1 MATLTKKNNAPK
13 KVFAFRWHGVNRKGQ
28 KVSGELQADSI
39 NTVKTELR
47 KQGVNVTKVAKKS
60 QGLFSKGGAKIK
72 PMDIAIV
79 SRQITTML
87 SAGVPLVQ
95 SLQIIARSHEKAS
108 MRELMGQIA
117 ADVETGTPMSEAL
130 RRHPLYFDN
139 LYCNLVEAGEQSGAL
154 ETIYDRIATYREKS
168 EALKSKI
175 KKAMFYPT
183 MVILVAIVVTSILL
197 LFVIPQFEDIFKSFG
212 AELPVFTQFVIGISR
227 FMQNWWY
234 VFFGGTALGI
244 FLYVR
249 AWRASQKVKDN
260 TDKFVLTI
268 PVVENNPAQ
277 GGDGS
282 LCPHPVDHLLR
293 RYSAGGCADFGGWGL
308 RQLCLSHRGHGNPQR
323 GGGRYA
329 NQRCNAHR
337 QSLPDMVIQMVMMG
351 EESGAIDDM
360 LSKVATIF
368 EQEVDDLVD
377 GLTSLLEPLIMVV
390 LGVLVGGMVIAMYL
404 PIFKLGDVVG

>member
-1 MATLTKKNNAPK
+1 MATLAQKQKSPK
-13 KVFAFRWHGVNRKGQ
+13 ISAFRWSGVNRKGQ
-28 KVSGELQADSI
+28 KVSGEMQADSA
-39 NTVKTELR
+39 NTVKAELR
-47 KQGVNVTKVAKKS
+47 KQGVTVSKVSKKA
-60 QGLFSKGGAKIK
+60 QGLFSKGAAKITT
-72 PMDIAIV
+72 MDIAVIT
-79 SRQITTML
+79 RQITTML

-95 SLQIIARSHEKAS
+95 TLQVIARSHEKAT
-108 MRELMGQIA
+108 MRELIGEIA
-117 ADVETGTPMSEAL
+117 ASVETGTPLSEAL
-130 RRHPLYFDN
+130 RQHPRQFDQ
-139 LYCNLVEAGEQSGAL
+139 LYCDLVEAGEQSGAL
-154 ETIYDRIATYREKS
+154 ETIFDRVATYREKT

-212 AELPVFTQFVIGISR
+212 AELPAFTQFVIGISR

-234 VFFGGTALGI
+234 VFFGGTALVI

-249 AWRASQKVKDN
+249 AWRASEKVRDR
-260 TDKFVLTI
+260 TDKFILEL
-268 PVVENNPAQ
+268 PVVGMILHKAAMARFART
-277 GGDGS
+277 
-282 LCPHPVDHLLR
+282 LATTF
-293 RYSAGGCADFGGWGL
+293 SAGIPLVDALVSSAGA
-308 RQLCLSHRGHGNPQR
+308 SGNYVYRTAIMAIRNEVIAGMQVNVAMR
-323 GGGRYA
+323 TVDIF
-329 NQRCNAHR
+329 
-337 QSLPDMVIQMVMMG
+337 PDMVIQMVMIG

-404 PIFKLGDVVG
+404 PIFKLGDVVR

>member
-130 RRHPLYFDN
+130 RRHPLYFDD
-139 LYCNLVEAGEQSGAL
+139 LYCDSG
-154 ETIYDRIATYREKS
+154 
-168 EALKSKI
+168 
-175 KKAMFYPT
+175 
-183 MVILVAIVVTSILL
+183 
-197 LFVIPQFEDIFKSFG
+197 G
-212 AELPVFTQFVIGISR
+212 SR
-227 FMQNWWY
+227 
-234 VFFGGTALGI
+234 
-244 FLYVR
+244 
-249 AWRASQKVKDN
+249 
-260 TDKFVLTI
+260 
-268 PVVENNPAQ
+268 
-277 GGDGS
+277 
-282 LCPHPVDHLLR
+282 
-293 RYSAGGCADFGGWGL
+293 
-308 RQLCLSHRGHGNPQR
+308 
-323 GGGRYA
+323 
-329 NQRCNAHR
+329 
-337 QSLPDMVIQMVMMG
+337 
-351 EESGAIDDM
+351 
-360 LSKVATIF
+360 
-368 EQEVDDLVD
+368 
-377 GLTSLLEPLIMVV
+377 
-390 LGVLVGGMVIAMYL
+390 
-404 PIFKLGDVVG
+404 

>member
-1 MATLTKKNNAPK
+1 MATLTQKQNAPR
-13 KVFAFRWHGVNRKGQ
+13 KVFAFRWSGVNRKGQ

-39 NTVKTELR
+39 NTVKAELR
-47 KQGVNVTKVAKKS
+47 KQGVNVTKVSKKS

-72 PMDIAIV
+72 PMDIAVV

-95 SLQIIARSHEKAS
+95 SLQIIARSHEKAA

-117 ADVETGTPMSEAL
+117 TDVETGTPMSEAL
-130 RRHPLYFDN
+130 RRHPRHFDD
-139 LYCNLVEAGEQSGAL
+139 LYCDLVEAGEQSGAL

-212 AELPVFTQFVIGISR
+212 AELPIFTQFVIGISR

-234 VFFGGTALGI
+234 VIFGGIALSI

-260 TDKFVLTI
+260 TDKFILTI
-268 PVVENNPAQ
+268 PVVGMILHKAAMARFARTL
-277 GGDGS
+277 S
-282 LCPHPVDHLLR
+282 TTF
-293 RYSAGGCADFGGWGL
+293 SAGIPLVDALVSAAGA
-308 RQLCLSHRGHGNPQR
+308 SGNYVYRTAIMAIRNEVVAGMQINVAMR
-323 GGGRYA
+323 TVD
-329 NQRCNAHR
+329 
-337 QSLPDMVIQMVMMG
+337 LFPDMVIQMVMIG

-390 LGVLVGGMVIAMYL
+390 LGVLVGGMVVAMYL
-404 PIFKLGDVVG
+404 PIFKLGSVIH